1 MSALEEKNKN
11 LLPVA
16 REEPETGLSTGE
28 SLSPAEA
35 KFCDLYCNGGKEY
48 IGKGGK
54 CFIEAFGVERTLH
67 SAHLSAK
74 RLLKKQHVIERI
86 KELVNLTTE
95 ENLAMKKRLTESLFS
110 ILEETRDA
118 LYKDRRGT
126 LLSPAPLRAVAVNA
140 AKAIADLNNI
150 GGTSEAKFTI
160 DASNGGG
167 VTFNVV
173 VPQPVLQAN
182 TGEHED

>member
-1 MSALEEKNKN
+1 MPK
-11 LLPVA
+11 
-16 REEPETGLSTGE
+16 EEPEMNLTSSDLLTPSE
-28 SLSPAEA
+28 S

-48 IGKGGK
+48 TGKGAL
-54 CFIEAFGVERTLH
+54 CFIEAFGVDRTYH
-67 SAHLSAK
+67 SAYLSAK
-74 RLLKKQHVIERI
+74 RLLKKPHVIDRV

-110 ILEETRDA
+110 ILEETREA

-126 LLSPAPLRAVAVNA
+126 VLSPAPLRAVAVNA

-150 GGTSEAKFTI
+150 GGSTEAKFTI

-173 VPQPVLQAN
+173 VPKPVLQATDSDKN
-182 TGEHED
+182 EK